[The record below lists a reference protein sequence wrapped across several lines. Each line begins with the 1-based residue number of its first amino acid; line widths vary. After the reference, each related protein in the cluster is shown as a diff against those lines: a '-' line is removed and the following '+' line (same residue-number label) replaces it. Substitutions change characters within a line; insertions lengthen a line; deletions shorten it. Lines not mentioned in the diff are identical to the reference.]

1 MLNLSLPVDVYLCI
15 VPADMR
21 RSFDGLMRMATE
33 HIARDPLRGGLYVFI
48 NKRRDR
54 AKLLYWDGD
63 GLAIWYKRLEEGVFH
78 LPMVEDDVTSVVLS
92 GTDMTL
98 LLQGLDLKIA
108 RRRKRY
114 QRPA

>member
-1 MLNLSLPVDVYLCI
+1 MLNLSLPVDTYLCV
-15 VPADMR
+15 VPTDMR
-21 RSFDGLMRMATE
+21 RSFDGLVRMASE
-33 HIARDPLRGGLYVFI
+33 HIACDPLRGGLYVFI

-63 GLAIWYKRLEEGVFH
+63 GLAIWYKRLEEGTFQ
-78 LPMVEDDVTSVVLS
+78 LPLVDEDVTGVTLS
-92 GTDMTL
+92 GSDLTL

-114 QRPA
+114 RRPA

>member
-1 MLNLSLPVDVYLCI
+1 MLSLSLPVDTYLCV

-21 RSFDGLMRMATE
+21 RSFDGLMRMATD
-33 HIARDPLRGGLYVFI
+33 HIARDPLRGGLYVFV

-63 GLAIWYKRLEEGVFH
+63 GLAIWYKRLEQGTFQ
-78 LPMVEDDVTSVVLS
+78 LPLVEDDVTGVTLS
-92 GTDMTL
+92 GCDLTL

-114 QRPA
+114 RRPA

>member
-1 MLNLSLPVDVYLCI
+1 MLNLSLPVDTYLCV

-21 RSFDGLMRMATE
+21 RSFDGLMRMAAE
-33 HIARDPLRGGLYVFI
+33 HIARDPMRGGLYVFV

-63 GLAIWYKRLEEGVFH
+63 GLAIWYKRLEEGTFH
-78 LPMVEDDVTSVVLS
+78 LPTVADDVTGVALS
-92 GTDMTL
+92 GCDLTL

-114 QRPA
+114 RPPT